1 MTFLFDR
8 PATSA
13 LGTRRVCDGLPLLQ
27 QGVRDPPFP
36 AEIDVVA
43 PLAVAGVPQVDA
55 TLADRHPRPPLG
67 PPPVRAALGPGGHR
81 SPLLHLDRLHR
92 RNLIESW
99 TNPYAWSRSRYTRSM
114 R

>member
-1 MTFLFDR
+1 MTFSFDR

-36 AEIDVVA
+36 AEIEVVA

-67 PPPVRAALGPGGHR
+67 PPPVRAVLGLR
-81 SPLLHLDRLHR
+81 RAPLRHSSTCTGSTGAISLQ
-92 RNLIESW
+92 S
-99 TNPYAWSRSRYTRSM
+99 
-114 R
+114 